1 MSISILLSAALMAST
16 AMAAENPVIISDFTT
31 GPSSRVR
38 ISNTA
43 HQPVTAWSIA
53 TTTPTATGTHRE
65 VYTTEGYLS
74 EVTHGLPKA
83 AERLE
88 RLMPG
93 ESRDLPLDPLPEG
106 TKVKVIAAVLDD
118 GTAIGDESALAS
130 IFANR
135 VKERD
140 ALKSVVDAFD
150 AVLPAY
156 HGPQA
161 LAALQDRLSALVDRT
176 DSVPCR
182 TALEAVQTYQT
193 QSQPDRIDKSLRTYA
208 DFVNREYQLA
218 AKHSQR
224 REVATTSR

>member
-1 MSISILLSAALMAST
+1 MSTHILLSVVLAAST
-16 AMAAENPVIISDFTT
+16 AIAAENPVIISDFST

-53 TTTPTATGTHRE
+53 ATTPTATGTHRE

-74 EVTHGLPKA
+74 EVTHGLPRA

-106 TKVKVIAAVLDD
+106 TKVTVIAAVLDD
-118 GTAIGDESALAS
+118 GTAIGEEGAIAS

-135 VKERD
+135 AKERD
-140 ALKSVVDAFD
+140 ALKAVVDAFD

-161 LAALQDRLSALVDRT
+161 LAALKDRLSALVDRG
-176 DSVPCR
+176 DDVPCR
-182 TALEAVQTYQT
+182 TALDAVQTYEINA
-193 QSQPDRIDKSLRTYA
+193 QPDRIDKSLRTYA
-208 DFVNREYQLA
+208 AFVTKEYQLA
-218 AKHSQR
+218 LKHAQR
-224 REVATTSR
+224 R